1 MKGIAYAILLVVAS
15 TILLGPLVECFQLM
29 AEKARLDST
38 INNCGKLAILTSSQ
52 DDATKDL
59 EPKIDLEKFMDSFS
73 TSFESSLNLSLEEYT
88 SMDLV
93 EEKTAMAHFKSN
105 DGRYNDFTVNLS
117 IKKDKLELCEV
128 LVLTKYKFKTK
139 HLEYVAEHVPTF
151 TDFDIER
158 KSRFV
163 LGQDN

>member
-38 INNCGKLAILTSSQ
+38 INNCGKLAIMTSSQ
-52 DDATKDL
+52 DDAAKDIK
-59 EPKIDLEKFMDSFS
+59 EEISIDKFMDTFS
-73 TSFESSLNLSLEEYT
+73 TSFASSLNLSIEECT
-88 SMDLV
+88 IMDFP
-93 EEKTAMAHFKSN
+93 EEKTGTAHFKSN

-117 IKKDKLELCEV
+117 MNKDRPELCEV

-139 HLEYVAEHVPTF
+139 HLDYVAEHVPTF
-151 TDFDIER
+151 TDFNIER

-163 LGQDN
+163 LGQAN

>member
-15 TILLGPLVECFQLM
+15 TILLGPLVECFQLV

-38 INNCGKLAILTSSQ
+38 INNCGKLAIMTSSQ
-52 DDATKDL
+52 DDSTKDL

-73 TSFESSLNLSLEEYT
+73 TSFESSLNLTLEECT
-88 SMDLV
+88 TMDLG

-117 IKKDKLELCEV
+117 INKDRPELCEV
-128 LVLTKYKFKTK
+128 LVLTEYRFKTK
-139 HLEYVAEHVPTF
+139 HLDYVAEHVPTF

-163 LGQDN
+163 LGQGN